1 MSKREQR
8 RRERRITT
16 QSSVLSPRYSIPA
29 CAAVFLL
36 LFFFYFS
43 AEAARIKD
51 LARIGGFRSNQ
62 LFGYGLV
69 VGLNGTGDRQN
80 TQFTVQTVANLLQE
94 YHIRVS
100 PDEVRVKNVAAVI
113 VTVEIP
119 PYLQPGNRLDV
130 VVSSLGDAGS
140 LSGGTLLLTPL
151 RGPDGIVRAV
161 AQGSVSLGGG
171 YSAIGASAS
180 VSKNH
185 QTVGRVVAG
194 ALIERAIPTEIVT
207 ADGKIMINLRNPDF
221 TTARR
226 LSQVVNSSLKDVSA
240 RPISPGVVSV
250 TIPPTYGH
258 DPVSFISLIESLE
271 ISPDAPARVVINE
284 RTGTV
289 IMGRRVRIA
298 PVAIAHSSLHIT
310 IKESAEVSQPPPF
323 SQGGETVAVP
333 ETTIVIE
340 EPENRVLVELP
351 GGEGVELG
359 ELVLALNALGVSPR
373 DLMAVFEALKRAG
386 ALQAELVVM

>member
-1 MSKREQR
+1 MRKREQR
-8 RRERRITT
+8 GRGITA
-16 QSSVLSPRYSIPA
+16 QSSVLSPRCSIPG
-29 CAAVFLL
+29 CTAVFLL
-36 LFFFYFS
+36 LFFLCLP

-51 LARIGGFRSNQ
+51 LAQIGGFRSNQ
-62 LFGYGLV
+62 LIGYGLV

-80 TQFTVQTVANLLQE
+80 TEFTVQTVTNLLQE
-94 YHIRVS
+94 YHIRVD
-100 PDEVRVKNVAAVI
+100 PEDVRVKNVAGVM
-113 VTVEIP
+113 VTAEVP
-119 PYLQPGNRLDV
+119 PYVQPGNRLDAL
-130 VVSSLGDAGS
+130 VSSLGDAGS

-151 RGPDGIVRAV
+151 KGPDGIVHAV

-171 YSAIGASAS
+171 FSAIGVGAS

-185 QTVGRVVAG
+185 QTVGRIVGG
-194 ALIERAIPTEIVT
+194 ALIERAIPTKIVT
-207 ADGKIMINLRNPDF
+207 TDGKIRIHLRHPDF

-226 LSQVVNSSLKDVSA
+226 LSQVVKSSLKDVSA

-258 DPVSFISLIESLE
+258 DPVSFISLLESLE

-289 IMGRRVRIA
+289 IMGNRVRIA

-323 SQGGETVAVP
+323 SQGETVVVP
-333 ETTIVIE
+333 DTTIVIE

-351 GGEGVELG
+351 GGPGIELG

-373 DLMAVFEALKRAG
+373 DLMAVFEALKQAG